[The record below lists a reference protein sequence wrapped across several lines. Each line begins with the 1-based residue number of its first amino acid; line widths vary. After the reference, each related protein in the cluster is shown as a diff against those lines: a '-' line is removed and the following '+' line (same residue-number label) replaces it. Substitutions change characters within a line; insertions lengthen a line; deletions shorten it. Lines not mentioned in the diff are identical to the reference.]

1 MSKLQ
6 AYGKNLVLK
15 LLKPTE
21 SNQVGK
27 IILNTVKAPPKFYEV
42 IDSNSDKIKP
52 GMKVYINGYV
62 HPLEYEGVEYFLANE
77 ESVFVILQ

>member
-6 AYGKNLVLK
+6 AVGKNLVLK
-15 LLKPTE
+15 LLKPVE

-27 IILNTVKAPPKFYEV
+27 ILLTTIKVPPKFYEV
-42 IDSNSDKIKP
+42 MDSNSDKIKP
-52 GMKVYINGYV
+52 GMRVYINGYV

-77 ESVFVILQ
+77 ESVYVILQ